1 MSGSP
6 TPVSPPP
13 AGVGSPVA
21 AETSVAATTG
31 PEGLATTGPEGLATT
46 EARRRLDADGPNRL
60 PDPAPHPWWRALL
73 AQVVHFFAL
82 MLWAAAALA
91 WIGGLPVLAGAIA
104 AVVVINGGFSFVQEF
119 RAERMATQLRALLPR
134 RATVRRDGMVHE
146 IDAVDLVVGDLV
158 LLAAG
163 DRISADA
170 RVVEAHGL
178 SVDRSTLTGESVP
191 VAVAVDGTVAAGTFV
206 VGGEAT
212 TVVTATGGAT
222 RLASI
227 ATLTRAQVRPPSP
240 LAREIRHLVQTI
252 AVIAIGVGVSFF
264 GLSLLLGTPASDGF
278 LFAIGVTVAL
288 VPEGMLPTV
297 TLSLAIGAQRM
308 ATHHALVRRLE
319 SVETLGSTT
328 VICTDKTGTLTR
340 NEMTVVEVWTPA
352 GAVTLAGPGYGPDAE
367 ITGTDT
373 ARAAAARA
381 VAIGVCASSGHARLD
396 HGTWIVVGD
405 PMEAALDA
413 ARRRLGAAE
422 LHAPVRARHPF
433 DARRLLMSVVAGGTV
448 HVKGAPEAVFARCRA
463 VPPDAPARLA
473 EMTTAG
479 RRVLAVACAPDP
491 GGDADAVEHDLELV
505 GLVALED
512 PPRTEVADALTACRR
527 AGVAV
532 VMVTGDHPA
541 TALAVAVE
549 TGLHQPGAPCVEGPD
564 LPADDDALGALL
576 DHDGAVVSRVSPEQ
590 KLRIAV
596 ALQTRG
602 HVVAMT
608 GDGVNDGP
616 ALQQADIGVAMGR
629 SGTDV
634 AREAADLVLLDDDF
648 ATIVTAIAQGRSTYT
663 NVRRFLTYHLT
674 DNVAELTPFVV
685 WALSGGQIPLALGV
699 LQILCLDLGTDLLP
713 AVALGAEP
721 PSPDVLDH
729 PPQARR
735 LLDRRVLVRA
745 FGVLGPAEA
754 VVEMAAFLAVFVAAG
769 WRPGDPFPGGATLL
783 AASGAA
789 FTAVV
794 LGQLTNALACR
805 SVRRPVW
812 AQPRPAG
819 VLLPVALGVEA
830 LALVGF
836 LFVPAVAALLGQA
849 PPTVTGWLVAATAV
863 PAVLLV
869 DAAHKARRRR
879 AAQTRAAQTGAA

>member
-1 MSGSP
+1 MSES
-6 TPVSPPP
+6 
-13 AGVGSPVA
+13 
-21 AETSVAATTG
+21 
-31 PEGLATTGPEGLATT
+31 EGLSPA
-46 EARRRLDADGPNRL
+46 EARRRLAADGPNRL
-60 PDPAPHPWWRALL
+60 PAPAPHPWWRALA
-73 AQVVHFFAL
+73 AQMVHFFAL
-82 MLWAAAALA
+82 MLWAAAVLA
-91 WIGGLPVLAGAIA
+91 WIGGLPVLAVAIA
-104 AVVVINGGFSFVQEF
+104 AVVVVNGGFSFVQEF

-134 RATVRRDGMVHE
+134 RATVRRDGVVHE
-146 IDAVDLVVGDLV
+146 IDAVELVVDDVV
-158 LLAAG
+158 LLTAG
-163 DRISADA
+163 DRISADG

-178 SVDRSTLTGESVP
+178 TVDRSTLTGESVP
-191 VAVAVDGTVAAGTFV
+191 VGVAVDGTVAAGTFV
-206 VGGEAT
+206 VGGEAVI
-212 TVVTATGGAT
+212 VVTAIGAGT

-227 ATLTRAQVRPPSP
+227 ATLSRSQVRPPSP
-240 LAREIRHLVQTI
+240 LAREIRHLVQIIAAI
-252 AVIAIGVGVSFF
+252 AVAVGIAFF

-308 ATHHALVRRLE
+308 ARHHALVRRLE

-328 VICTDKTGTLTR
+328 VVCTDKTGTLTR
-340 NEMTVVEVWTPA
+340 NEMTVVEVWTPSGSVA
-352 GAVTLAGPGYGPDAE
+352 LDGPGYGPDADVRGP
-367 ITGTDT
+367 TP

-381 VAIGVCASSGHARLD
+381 ATIGACASSGHARTD
-396 HGTWIVVGD
+396 HGVWVPVGD

-413 ARRRLGAAE
+413 ARRRLGAEAVGGS
-422 LHAPVRARHPF
+422 VRARHPF
-433 DARRLLMSVVAGGTV
+433 DSRRLMMSVVAGGTV

-463 VPPDAPARLA
+463 VPPEAPARLA
-473 EMTTAG
+473 AMTAAG

-491 GGDADAVEHDLELV
+491 GGSGPDAVERDLDLV

-512 PPRTEVADALTACRR
+512 PPRLEVSAALVACRR
-527 AGVAV
+527 AGIAV
-532 VMVTGDHPA
+532 VMVTGDHPD

-549 TGLHQPGAPCVEGPD
+549 TGLHRPGAPCVEGPD
-564 LPADDDALGALL
+564 LPDDDDALGALL
-576 DHDGAVVSRVSPEQ
+576 DHDGAVVARVSPEQ
-590 KLRIAV
+590 KLRISI
-596 ALQTRG
+596 ALQARG

-721 PSPDVLDH
+721 PAPDVLEH
-729 PPQARR
+729 PPHTRR

-754 VVEMAAFLAVFVAAG
+754 VVEMAAFLATFLVAG
-769 WRPGDPFPGGATLL
+769 WRPGEAFPGGATLL

-805 SVRRPVW
+805 SERRPAW
-812 AQPRPAG
+812 ARPRPAG
-819 VLLPVALGVEA
+819 ALLPVALGVEA

-849 PPTVTGWLVAATAV
+849 PPTATGWLVAAAAI
-863 PAVLLV
+863 PAVLLA
-869 DAAHKARRRR
+869 DAAHKAHRRR
-879 AAQTRAAQTGAA
+879 ASARAAQAGAS